1 VTDRGGALT
10 QEEVSMIQPRA
21 EENFRN
27 GIRLLESRRARE
39 AAAHLRAAM
48 DADDPARPQARYL
61 SYYGLALCFTR
72 SGRRE
77 ALKHCRSA
85 VGLEGHRP
93 ALWWNLGRVALSLG
107 RRSEAYR
114 AWQQGLS
121 LQPDHA
127 GMRKDLQ
134 RLGNRRQ
141 PVLSFLPRSHSINV
155 MLGKL
160 RTRGD
165 SASPKP
171 TSSAPAANA
180 KPAAAA
186 LGSQPEVADIVGIR
200 VIG

>member
-1 VTDRGGALT
+1 
-10 QEEVSMIQPRA
+10 MIQPRA

-27 GIRLLESRRARE
+27 GIGLLERRQARD
-39 AAAHLRAAM
+39 AAAYLRAAM
-48 DADDPARPQARYL
+48 DADDPARPQARYR

-77 ALKHCRSA
+77 ALQHCRSA
-85 VGLEGHRP
+85 VRLECHRP

-107 RRSEAYR
+107 RRGEAYR
-114 AWQQGLS
+114 AWRQGLS

-134 RLGNRRQ
+134 RLGIRRQ
-141 PVLSFLPRSHSINV
+141 PVLSFLPRSNSVNF

-165 SASPKP
+165 NPTRKPASF
-171 TSSAPAANA
+171 APAANA
-180 KPAAAA
+180 KPAVGGR
-186 LGSQPEVADIVGIR
+186 GSQHEMSDIVGIR